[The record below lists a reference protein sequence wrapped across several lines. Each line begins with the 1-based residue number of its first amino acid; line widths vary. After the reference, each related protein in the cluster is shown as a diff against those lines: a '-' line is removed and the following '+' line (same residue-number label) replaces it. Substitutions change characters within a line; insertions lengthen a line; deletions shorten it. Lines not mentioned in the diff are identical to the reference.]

1 MHNIKAK
8 FLKHQKNIKI
18 KTHVKDKEMIDK
30 VMRVFQI
37 ELHENISV
45 KSPYD
50 KIVEFQTFK
59 THIDFF

>member
-30 VMRVFQI
+30 VMRVF
-37 ELHENISV
+37 
-45 KSPYD
+45 
-50 KIVEFQTFK
+50 
-59 THIDFF
+59 